1 MRILALKLGCQAD
14 SIIRFVYQPVI
25 LFQVGSVVQLFSS
38 VLCHLF
44 VATFAHE
51 GTHSVS
57 KEVFSRVWR
66 KVPLSCR
73 TASSSTVTRDTLN

>member
-1 MRILALKLGCQAD
+1 MRILPLKLGCQAD

-44 VATFAHE
+44 VAAFTHE

-57 KEVFSRVWR
+57 EEVFSRVRR
-66 KVPLSCR
+66 KVLLSAGQLPLR
-73 TASSSTVTRDTLN
+73 L